1 MHPSAPP
8 DLPRLRGRALLAS
21 IAVFIALIGPAC
33 LALATLTFGASRN
46 STEGQVGRALLGG
59 GVVYMMLTW
68 PIAGIVV
75 MLWLRRARSN
85 AEALNPDFRHR
96 CARGW
101 VIAGWIVPIANLFV
115 PPLMVADVLRASS
128 AVGTGSRA
136 VVAWWT
142 TWLTAHLTLVVGFVA
157 LNNVEY
163 PRGASALGQFLL
175 LTLALFAV
183 AAFTLRSIMVTVAR
197 SQDGR

>member
-1 MHPSAPP
+1 M
-8 DLPRLRGRALLAS
+8 AS
-21 IAVFIALIGPAC
+21 IAVFIALIGPVC

-68 PIAGIVV
+68 PIAGIMV

-96 CARGW
+96 FARGW

-128 AVGTGSRA
+128 AVGTGSRV

-142 TWLTAHLTLVVGFVA
+142 TWLTAHLTLVIGFVA
-157 LNNVEY
+157 VNNVEY
-163 PRGASALGQFLL
+163 PRGASTLGHFLL

-183 AAFTLRSIMVTVAR
+183 AAVTLRSITMTVAR